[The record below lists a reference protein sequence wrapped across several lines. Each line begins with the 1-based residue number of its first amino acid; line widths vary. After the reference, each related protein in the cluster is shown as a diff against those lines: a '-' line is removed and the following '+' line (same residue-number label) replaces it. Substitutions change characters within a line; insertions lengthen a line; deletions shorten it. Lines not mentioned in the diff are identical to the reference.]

1 MQNSVKVAIIGLG
14 NIGSAI
20 AENLNKTGRKFIVA
34 GRDEAKT
41 KEISQKWASAEVK
54 SVKNAVKEAEII
66 IPAIYFQALGEFLS
80 EFSQDLNGKI
90 IIDPSNP
97 IAPDEN
103 GGFEKIIGENESAGE
118 ILSSKLPKGAKLVK
132 AFGSL
137 GVASLLASAFDNPQK
152 VLFYADCEGQNL
164 AIEQLIKDAGFEPVR
179 IGGLEKSI
187 RIEVF
192 GDLHEFG
199 ALGKVVTLEEAQSK
213 I

>member
-54 SVKNAVKEAEII
+54 SIKNAVKEAEII

-103 GGFEKIIGENESAGE
+103 GGFKKIIGENESAGE

-137 GVASLLASAFDNPQK
+137 GVASLLNSAFDTERK
-152 VLFYADCEGQNL
+152 VLFYADCNGQNTDV
-164 AIEQLIKDAGFEPVR
+164 EQLIKDAGFEPLH

-199 ALGKVVTLEEAQSK
+199 ALGKVVSLEEAKQK